1 MATIEKRIGNEGKA
15 SYRVKVRVKGHPSL
29 TATFNL
35 FGFNSPQLAA
45 ICFKG
50 ERSEGKSRVIPRQL
64 AARIAIFS
72 LAVFI
77 RKTDAK
83 TWASETESAVKLG
96 KHLPAT
102 ESKKR
107 IFNELADRWDKKI
120 LLQKKSQRTPK
131 SVLQWWK
138 NKLGPYSLFQITPPL
153 ISDYRDELLSEE
165 VRKDRLR
172 SPSTVNRYLAVLSSV
187 FTYAQKELHWATSNP
202 VLDVKKPSEPSGR
215 VRFLSEEEREKL
227 LNACKQS
234 RNEYLYCVVVLA
246 LSTGMRKGEIFNL
259 TWRNVDFKKEL
270 ILIPETKNA
279 SFKAVPLVGH
289 TKNLLQKLGKVR
301 RLDTDLVFPSKSEPS
316 QPVDIRKPWETAIVK
331 AGIENF
337 KFHDLRHTTASY
349 LAMKWSFACR
359 NCRSART

>member
-1 MATIEKRIGNEGKA
+1 M
-15 SYRVKVRVKGHPSL
+15 
-29 TATFNL
+29 
-35 FGFNSPQLAA
+35 
-45 ICFKG
+45 
-50 ERSEGKSRVIPRQL
+50 
-64 AARIAIFS
+64 
-72 LAVFI
+72 
-77 RKTDAK
+77 
-83 TWASETESAVKLG
+83 
-96 KHLPAT
+96 
-102 ESKKR
+102 
-107 IFNELADRWDKKI
+107 ADRWDKKI

-349 LAMKWSFACR
+349 LAMNGASLAEIAEVLGHKTLQMVKRYAHISEQHSNSLVKKLDETIF
-359 NCRSART
+359 SHEK